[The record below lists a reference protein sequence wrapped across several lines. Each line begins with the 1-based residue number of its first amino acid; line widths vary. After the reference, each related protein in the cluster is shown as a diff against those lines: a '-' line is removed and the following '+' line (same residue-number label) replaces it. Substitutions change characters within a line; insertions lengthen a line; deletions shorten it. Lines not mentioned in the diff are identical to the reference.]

1 MSETIFLSVAM
12 MCIQLCSVYLF
23 YLPFSKEI
31 TAEQIAELQRKYL
44 PLSAA
49 VFAMNLYF
57 FSDGASFFAFK
68 VTLLL
73 GWIPY
78 FLVSMTIIRRKVA
91 QHVFVLGMNG
101 LWCFLLHAGAG
112 AIVTFIY
119 GAMTEEFLSLQMM
132 IYLVLFALLFKIEQ
146 NFFTNLLPTHKFFED
161 EQLKWIISLLP
172 TAIFIGLII
181 SIIEHTFLPTWKE
194 KFSRVFF
201 PIFFFLMYRSISLAT
216 HQVAE
221 KQLQEQRTLI
231 LNRQIATLSEHNALI
246 EKNRQEVTLL
256 REDLSKNY
264 RILDDLLSLGKISEA
279 MEYIRRQT
287 NLLDATRVQIFS
299 HAPLINAALSIY
311 LKRAEEFGIKIS
323 HKIDL
328 PDKISTDESDL
339 AVLLSNLLENAITAS
354 KKQKKSAR
362 ELSIILRNNGDQY
375 VLEISNRFDFPIKIG
390 ANGLPYT
397 SEIGHGLGMVSLAA
411 FAKKY
416 DAYVDFEHTS
426 GSVRVSI
433 YWGGGLKP
441 GGLI

>member
-1 MSETIFLSVAM
+1 MNETIFLSVAM
-12 MCIQLCSVYLF
+12 MCVQLGSVYLI
-23 YLPFSKEI
+23 YLPFSREI
-31 TAEQIAELQRKYL
+31 TAEQITELRRKYF
-44 PLSAA
+44 PLSIA

-57 FSDGASFFAFK
+57 FSDGTSFFAFK
-68 VTLLL
+68 ITLLL
-73 GWIPY
+73 GWLPY
-78 FLVSMTIIRRKVA
+78 FFLSMTVIRRKVA
-91 QHVFVLGMNG
+91 QHVFVLGMEG
-101 LWCFLLHAGAG
+101 LWAFMLHAGAG
-112 AIVTFIY
+112 AAVTFIY
-119 GAMTEEFLSLQMM
+119 GAMTEEFLPLQMM
-132 IYLVLFALLFKIEQ
+132 IYLVLFALLFKTEQ

-172 TAIFIGLII
+172 TAIFIGLMI
-181 SIIEHTFLPTWKE
+181 SIAEHTFLPTWKE

-201 PIFFFLMYRSISLAT
+201 PIFFFLIYRSMSLAT

-221 KQLQEQRTLI
+221 KQLQEQRTQI
-231 LNRQIATLSEHNALI
+231 LNRQMASLSEYNALI
-246 EKNRQEVTLL
+246 EKNRQEVMSL

-264 RILDDLLSLGKISEA
+264 RILDDLLISGKISEA

-328 PDKISTDESDL
+328 PEKFSTDESDL

-375 VLEISNRFDFPIKIG
+375 VMEISNRYDFPIKIG

-397 SEIGHGLGMVSLAA
+397 SAIGHGFGMSSLET

-416 DAYVDFEHTS
+416 DAFFDFEHTN
-426 GSVRVSI
+426 GVVRLSI
-433 YWGGGLKP
+433 YWND
-441 GGLI
+441 